1 MHPISNNR
9 SGLPFSLFLSKV
21 IEKKYGHCSK
31 WVYILRYPSHSVT
44 KVVML
49 PIGVQVLQLDPV
61 VV

>member
-44 KVVML
+44 KAVMFPL
-49 PIGVQVLQLDPV
+49 GFRYCSLIP
-61 VV
+61 